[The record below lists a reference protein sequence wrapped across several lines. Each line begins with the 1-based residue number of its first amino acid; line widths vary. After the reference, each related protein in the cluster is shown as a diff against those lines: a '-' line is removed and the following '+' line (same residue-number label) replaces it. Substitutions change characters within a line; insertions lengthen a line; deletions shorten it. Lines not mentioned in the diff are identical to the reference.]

1 MDDENSTE
9 EGRDPETQQFTF
21 GNRFWLRRSSA
32 GRKPKFADPDHLW
45 KCACEYFEFTAST
58 PLFEDKVGFYEGQAT
73 HEPCAKMQPFTLMGL
88 YIFLDITGETWSDWR
103 KNRADLSDVIQ
114 RIEDVIKHQKFAG
127 AAAGLL
133 NANIISRDL
142 GLADKAAIQALDKNG
157 EQTDLPGMTDAA
169 LAFALEAARK
179 VDGA

>member
-1 MDDENSTE
+1 MSNENDKE
-9 EGRDPETQQFTF
+9 DGRDPKTKQFTF

-32 GRKPKFADPDHLW
+32 GRKPKFTDPEVLW
-45 KCACEYFEFTAST
+45 KCACEYFEYTSST
-58 PLFEDKVGFYEGQAT
+58 PLFEDKVGFYEGTAT
-73 HEPCAKMQPFTLMGL
+73 HEPCAKMQPFTILGL
-88 YIFLDITGETWSDWR
+88 CIFLDINQDTWADWR
-103 KNRADLSDVIQ
+103 KNRADLSEIITM
-114 RIEDVIKHQKFAG
+114 IENVIKTQKFNA

-142 GLADKAAIQALDKNG
+142 GLADKAAIQALDKDG
-157 EQTDLPGMTDAA
+157 EPTDLPTTTDAS